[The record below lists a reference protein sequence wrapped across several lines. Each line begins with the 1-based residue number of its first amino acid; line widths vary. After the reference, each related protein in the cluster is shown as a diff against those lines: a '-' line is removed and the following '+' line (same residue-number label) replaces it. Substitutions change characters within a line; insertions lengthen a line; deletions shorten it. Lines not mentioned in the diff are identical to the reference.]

1 MANYVAR
8 MVNKGASDTRLQ
20 PDDVPTTSPIM
31 DVESYRLDEVMPKKL
46 RGWRR
51 FVMLLGVMMNHVD
64 TGVVMKMMEEMRERK
79 AQEALDAYNR
89 LAKQPL
95 PPTTKKSTGSK
106 APPPSTVI
114 KGKELAPSKTKGY
127 PVPTWDCQ
135 HPLTSIS
142 QPLGNAFAKW
152 WTCLD
157 CGSRWE
163 RLEKPTGETTPDP
176 WLTMNVQ
183 SGSAAAQVPQAKMPV
198 SGLAHHAPQAKAVPL
213 AETGYFY
220 YNPAGKTPAEIEA
233 INQAHQAWLEKGLSK
248 GKSKGAFSG
257 MMENVTTTV
266 KEQVAQVNQAWL
278 ASTNSLVH
286 RMNAP
291 GIDPN
296 WPQEKIDAH
305 NQAYWSKLEQPA
317 PKERKRLAQ
326 DPVSDSAQAASASKD
341 PQQWTFVQEHPS
353 LPITP
358 VLSGEM
364 TEALNKVFAEHTA
377 NGLSKDEACRRMMA
391 SAQISE
397 LAIVQTYCNL
407 VMG

>member
-20 PDDVPTTSPIM
+20 PDEVPTTSPIM

-89 LAKQPL
+89 LAIQPL
-95 PPTTKKSTGSK
+95 PPATKKSAKYK

-114 KGKELAPSKTKGY
+114 KGKELAPSKTKEY
-127 PVPTWDCQ
+127 PVMTWDCE

-198 SGLAHHAPQAKAVPL
+198 SGLAHHVPQAKKAPL
-213 AETGYFY
+213 TEMGY
-220 YNPAGKTPAEIEA
+220 PAHWTPAEIDA
-233 INQAHQAWLEKGLSK
+233 VNQAHQIWLEKGLPK

-257 MMENVTTTV
+257 MMENVTTVVT
-266 KEQVAQVNQAWL
+266 EQVAAANQVW
-278 ASTNSLVH
+278 
-286 RMNAP
+286 
-291 GIDPN
+291 
-296 WPQEKIDAH
+296 
-305 NQAYWSKLEQPA
+305 LEQRA
-317 PKERKRLAQ
+317 PSPRKRLAQ